1 MKKALLF
8 IIFFSFINLNAQSN
22 NAPQDKDIDEAA
34 RMARLGQF
42 IPEYISED
50 YQTSKKCEE
59 LPTCKAAYDKFVD
72 ELGKRRSDSS
82 KDEEKEKR
90 EKAEQECKTAME
102 KFDTARTEMT
112 ESCTAGLDCEEQVRT
127 CLECKDNPEY
137 CAYYED
143 DEEKKMTNKE
153 EQLVKLKDKFKICP
167 LISTQS
173 IEKAKEN
180 FDKLKENKNEKTTEV
195 QEGMQELIQKRN
207 ADKTEI
213 EEMENEL
220 VALQKKLT
228 QAMEDRNTMMQEA
241 ELEVTQK
248 IAEVDTKIEEQRI
261 GLENAHLKFA
271 EKKEEV
277 IDQETELQ
285 IACYEQANARMQ
297 ASRERSL
304 GALQNN
310 KTLLNDTN
318 QFLTQARR
326 KLSTNQN
333 AMFNS
338 YFTMC
343 WSKDKKTA
351 LQRRSLKRKENF
363 FKKQYEQAVSAVE
376 KSIERMQDQRK
387 LLVKS
392 AGLAVQKAAM
402 NADRKISDIQTQ
414 MMSLQRKINSKKQEN
429 QTTMASDAQ
438 KLMHNQEQ
446 LSNLSKEEDF
456 AQKIYDIHAKH
467 AGGETTEPGDIS
479 KALTNYRVAL
489 DKATAAVR
497 ACSDTNT
504 SYGDCSSAESF
515 LERFNSDLVPHNAN
529 CESSSSGNSATGS
542 SGQSG
547 IGED

>member
-1 MKKALLF
+1 MKKALIF

-22 NAPQDKDIDEAA
+22 NVPQDKDIDEAA

-42 IPEYISED
+42 IPEYISKD
-50 YQTSKKCEE
+50 YQTSKECEE
-59 LPTCKAAYDKFVD
+59 MPTCKAAYDHFVD
-72 ELGKRRSDSS
+72 ELAKRRSDSS

-318 QFLTQARR
+318 QFLTQASR

-376 KSIERMQDQRK
+376 KSIERMQNQRK

-456 AQKIYDIHAKH
+456 AQKIDDIHAKH
-467 AGGETTEPGDIS
+467 ASGETTEPGDIS

-497 ACSDTNT
+497 ACSDTET
-504 SYGDCSSAESF
+504 SYGDCSSAEDF

-529 CESSSSGNSATGS
+529 CESSSSGNSTTGS
-542 SGQSG
+542 SKQKG
-547 IGED
+547 I